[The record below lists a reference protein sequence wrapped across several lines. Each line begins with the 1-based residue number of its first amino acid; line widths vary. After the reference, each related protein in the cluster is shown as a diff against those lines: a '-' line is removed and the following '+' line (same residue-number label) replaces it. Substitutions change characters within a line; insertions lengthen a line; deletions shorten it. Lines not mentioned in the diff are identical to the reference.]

1 MFAHMSI
8 ESDSLH
14 MVFKYNEQLP
24 LKLSLLKTTQMA
36 GPITHNDFED
46 NNNQIWNMNE
56 GQMRE

>member
-14 MVFKYNEQLP
+14 LVFKYNEQLP

-36 GPITHNDFED
+36 GPITQNDLD
-46 NNNQIWNMNE
+46 DNNQIWNMNE
-56 GQMRE
+56 GQMKE